1 MSSSVGL
8 LRTLFGF
15 GTGSHPSAARLMT
28 PFLFPESSAFR
39 SMSLE
44 SIQFPPPLG
53 VDLKMGFV
61 LGSETTFLAS
71 MRRK

>member
-1 MSSSVGL
+1 MSRSEEL
-8 LRTLFGF
+8 RRTLFGF
-15 GTGSHPSAARLMT
+15 GTGSHPSASRLNT
-28 PFLFPESSAFR
+28 PCLFPESSVFT

-44 SIQFPPPLG
+44 SIQFPPALG